1 MNGLDGQFL
10 PGNNSVLMHQA
21 RTVCPHNVFCSR
33 IDVTLHLVTPHLT
46 GYGMFLHS
54 KHTAKTAA
62 LIRTFRFHDLDTFH
76 QRQQIAKLVIIRY
89 IQLAGRRKM
98 HQANPMTTVL
108 NTYLVRKR
116 SLQGGRLHHIMDELT
131 NIINFSSLA
140 QRCDS
145 FANRLP

>member
-62 LIRTFRFHDLDTFH
+62 FIRTFRFYYLDAFH
-76 QRQQIAKLVIIRY
+76 QRQQITKFIIIRY
-89 IQLAGRRKM
+89 VQFTRRRKM
-98 HQANPMTTVL
+98 HQADPMTTVL

-116 SLQGGRLHHIMDELT
+116 SLQGSRLHYIVNKLT
-131 NIINFSSLA
+131 NIIDF
-140 QRCDS
+140 